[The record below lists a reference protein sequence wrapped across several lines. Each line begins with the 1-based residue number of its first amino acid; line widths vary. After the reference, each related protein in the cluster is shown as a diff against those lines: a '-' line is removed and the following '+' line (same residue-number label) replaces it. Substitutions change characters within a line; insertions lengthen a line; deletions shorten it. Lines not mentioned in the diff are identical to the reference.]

1 MPEAH
6 WIQGPDLNYWRQY
19 VNWHRVAADEANH
32 QFAITKA
39 TQGDKFIDPTFDENW
54 AGMRRVELIRGAY
67 HYFRPEYDPVKQADH
82 FLRVMEGINHSSDL
96 PLILDVE
103 RGNARE
109 RELWRALGNT
119 NARLTHVRRGLER
132 LEQRTGRRPILYTNL
147 ATWRE
152 YFGDSSAL
160 SRYPLWIANYGVN
173 QPNVPGNNWGG
184 QGWSLWQF
192 TESGSVDGVNE
203 GDPPTDINWF
213 RGNVQQMRTR
223 FVMTA
228 LSPVPD
234 VEYFNSDLIDAFN
247 ATAPRFNI
255 SAEAMLA
262 RAGLLHIEKNSF
274 KHEFIYGGPLLDE
287 LPNLTPDMIAALQEH
302 LGNVNRAPTDLGV
315 KGLSNQDVINA
326 FYRAAARFN
335 SNGNVWLGRLDLL
348 DITTERQ
355 RIRPYRGPRIQ
366 DMHSLTEAEQ
376 DALKSAIG
384 VLDFEPDPI
393 EIVPT
398 YPGENIVNQDMIN
411 AFYKAAGDVNQ
422 SGWSWITRAHLTH
435 MADSQ
440 ENRAV
445 PYTGPLIEDLPNL
458 SLPEKV
464 SLKTALALD
473 IAPPEPP
480 AEPTYLKLENQD
492 LINVFFRAAATLN
505 EHGWAWIVAAGL
517 TYMAIPQENRGKLYT
532 GPLVEDLPN
541 LSDAQKGTLLQVLL
555 PIVNG

>member
-19 VNWHRVAADEANH
+19 VNWYRVAADEAGH

-39 TQGDKFIDPTFDENW
+39 TQGDKFVDPTFDENW
-54 AGMRRVELIRGAY
+54 AGMRRVGLIRGAY

-82 FLRVMEGINHSSDL
+82 FLRVMEGINHAYDL

-119 NARLTHVRRGLER
+119 NARLNHVRRGLER
-132 LEQRTGRRPILYTNL
+132 LEQRTGRQPILYTNL

-152 YFGDSSAL
+152 YFGDSSSL

-192 TESGSVDGVNE
+192 TESGVVDGVNE

-213 RGNVQQMRTR
+213 PGTVQQMRTR
-223 FVMTA
+223 FV
-228 LSPVPD
+228 LSNLPPLPE
-234 VEYFNSDLIDAFN
+234 VEYLNRDLLDAFN
-247 ATAPRFNI
+247 AIARRFNM
-255 SAEAMLA
+255 SPQTMLG
-262 RAGLLHIEKNSF
+262 RAGLLHIDQNSF
-274 KHEFIYGGPLLDE
+274 KHDYIYGGPPLEE
-287 LPNLTPDMIAALQEH
+287 LPNLTPDMLAALQEQ
-302 LGNVNRAPTDLGV
+302 LANVNRTPTDLGV
-315 KGLSNQDVINA
+315 KGLANQDVINA
-326 FYRAAARFN
+326 FYRAAAKFN
-335 SNGNVWLGRLDLL
+335 TNGNVWLGRLDLL
-348 DITTERQ
+348 EITEERQ

-366 DMHSLTEAEQ
+366 DMHALTTAEQ

-384 VLDFEPDPI
+384 VLDFEPDPGD
-393 EIVPT
+393 IVPT
-398 YPGENIVNQDMIN
+398 YPDKDISNQDMIN

-422 SGWSWITRAHLTH
+422 SGWSWILRAHLTH

-440 ENRAV
+440 ENRIA

-458 SLPEKV
+458 TLPEKV
-464 SLKTALALD
+464 SLKAALELEV
-473 IAPPEPP
+473 APPEPP
-480 AEPTYLKLENQD
+480 AEPTYPNLENQD
-492 LINVFFRAAATLN
+492 IINIFFRAAATLN
-505 EHGWAWIVAAGL
+505 EAGWNWIVSAGL
-517 TYMAIPQENRGKLYT
+517 TYMAIPQENRRKPYT
-532 GPLVEDLPN
+532 GPRMEDLPH
-541 LSDAQKGTLLQVLL
+541 LSDAQKGTLLQALL
-555 PIVNG
+555 PMVDG